1 LSKKA
6 ALVLTIVVSLAALAI
21 GAGIG
26 TVYVSPGDALAI
38 VAHKIAGAA
47 LPDGINPPI
56 EGIVWDLRLPRVLL
70 AFLAGASLSV
80 SGAIM
85 QSILKNP
92 LASSFTLGVS
102 SGASLGAGLVILAGV
117 SLPFTGAFAV
127 PVAGFA
133 FSLLTIAAVMR
144 FSRAVDPRLDNNT
157 IILSGMIVSLF
168 ANAILTLLSALSK
181 TEINRLI
188 LWQMGSFAL
197 KGWTPVLILLP
208 VTIAGTIAC
217 VAFAREL
224 DIMTFGD
231 DEATALGVPVRR
243 VKKILIAITSI
254 LTGTAISFVGV
265 IGFLDLAIP
274 HAARRLLGPAHK
286 SLIPFSA
293 LFGGIFMVLADLLA
307 RTIIPPLDLPVGA
320 ITAVLG
326 APFFAWIYLASRR
339 KPS

>member
-1 LSKKA
+1 MA
-6 ALVLTIVVSLAALAI
+6 VAIVASVAALAI
-21 GAGIG
+21 GAGVG

-38 VAHKIAGAA
+38 VAHKIGGIDLPAGIK
-47 LPDGINPPI
+47 PST

-70 AFLAGASLSV
+70 AFLAGAALSV
-80 SGAIM
+80 SGAVM

-117 SLPFTGAFAV
+117 SLPFAGSLAV
-127 PVAGFA
+127 PAAGFA

-197 KGWTPVLILLP
+197 KGWTPVFILLP
-208 VTIAGTIAC
+208 ATLAGTVGILS
-217 VAFAREL
+217 FAREL
-224 DIMTFGD
+224 DILTFGD

-243 VKKILIAITSI
+243 VKKTLIALASV
-254 LTGTAISFVGV
+254 LTGTAVSFVGV
-265 IGFLDLAIP
+265 IGFLDLAVP
-274 HAARRLLGPAHK
+274 HAARRLLGPAHRA
-286 SLIPFSA
+286 LIPFSA
-293 LFGGIFMVLADLLA
+293 LAGGTFMVLADLLA

-320 ITAVLG
+320 ITAIIG

-339 KPS
+339 RPS